1 MNELGHRTDTLRAVV
16 RRLDSVGCYLVR
28 AVTVTGTV
36 VLLLKLLLPAVLGPY
51 SSGFPLSYL
60 TGSLDA
66 WRVFRS
72 YTVAAAFYWGFD
84 RAVSEDHRLLA
95 TLCAAVAVVSGGNLD
110 ISLRSRPLQLLPLVN
125 GPIPFTLELPTTTVL
140 AVGVS
145 VWALGAFNMSGNTE
159 KNADTDTQRA
169 PVERSLFAWIE
180 RRQWLI
186 VSRVM
191 GYTLVVACLIVGG
204 SLVGDLPLVPDV
216 WSRVAPLFPMFGL
229 TVYSF
234 VTTEYIPG
242 VVVLAAGNWA
252 TGLAGLQYDGA
263 VPGVAIPA
271 AVLLTLTAVGLW
283 LDERERR
290 PRTDLDTPDSLRK
303 S

>member
-1 MNELGHRTDTLRAVV
+1 MNELERRTDTLGAVV
-16 RRLDSVGCYLVR
+16 RSLDSVGYYLVR

-36 VLLLKLLLPAVLGPY
+36 VLLLELLLPAVLGPY

-60 TGSLDA
+60 TGNLDA

-72 YTVAAAFYWGFD
+72 YAVAAAFYWGFD
-84 RAVSEDHRLLA
+84 RAVSKDRRLFA

-110 ISLRSRPLQLLPLVN
+110 ISLRTRPLQLLPLVN
-125 GPIPFTLELPTTTVL
+125 APIPFDLELPTTTVL

-145 VWALGAFNMSGNTE
+145 LWAFGVFAVSGGTEVNTDA
-159 KNADTDTQRA
+159 NTQRA
-169 PVERSLFAWIE
+169 STEGSLFGWLE
-180 RRQWLI
+180 RRRWLV
-186 VSRVM
+186 VSRLT
-191 GYTLVVACLIVGG
+191 GYTLVAACFVVGG

-216 WSRVAPLFPMFGL
+216 WGQVAPLFPMFGL

-234 VTTEYIPG
+234 VGTEYLSGI
-242 VVVLAAGNWA
+242 VVLAAGNWA

-271 AVLLTLTAVGLW
+271 AVLLTLAAAGLW
-283 LDERERR
+283 LDRRERR
-290 PRTDLDTPDSLRK
+290 S
-303 S
+303 